1 MSKPVLTLEKLGR
14 FDHHPDPAI
23 DFEVEVEELIAMAI
37 NRRTGF
43 DPEPELDARVE
54 RAMGFRVGGVPSC
67 VAAKAELRKIDDE
80 LRASRL
86 RAVSQP

>member
-1 MSKPVLTLEKLGR
+1 MSGETLGR

-43 DPEPELDARVE
+43 DPEPDLDRRVE
-54 RAMGFRVGGVPSC
+54 RAMSFRVGGVPTC
-67 VAAKAELRKIDDE
+67 VSAKAELRKIDAE
-80 LRASRL
+80 LRAK
-86 RAVSQP
+86 AVSP